1 VCVLDSAAIIN
12 LANKRMD
19 TQELWTNVLSKI
31 ESSVSKANFATWF
44 KDTKISGFDNGIVY
58 LSVPNTF
65 VQEWLLKK
73 FHQLI
78 LKNLRES
85 SESIHGLEYVIKEDV
100 KVKNQYIPT
109 KISAGTRELPLSEF
123 YVNKDDNLNPR
134 YTFESFI
141 VGPFNELAHAAA
153 QAVIKNL
160 GVTYNP
166 FFVYGN
172 TGHGKTHLI
181 QAIGNAVKAIDP
193 SKKVYYFTSER
204 FSNDYVASV
213 QANKISQ
220 FKEKYRKFDLIIMDD
235 VQFLSGKEKTQE
247 ELFHLFNIMKDS
259 NKHIV
264 FSCDKHPNFV
274 NGLEDRLK
282 SRFAAGMVIDIPA
295 PEHESRVAIIKSKC
309 ASINLFLDDDIID
322 YLADSIKGNIRD
334 LEGVINLIVCQTETK
349 NRSLGVN
356 EIKDLVKNSIK
367 QKKMLSYK
375 EVVKIISDFYKIEE
389 ESIYEKTRKKEV
401 IKPRQVIM
409 YILREDFSISYPSIG
424 EKLGGRDHT
433 TVIHSCEKI
442 KKEIKID
449 SLLLKE
455 IQEIR
460 SILS

>member
-1 VCVLDSAAIIN
+1 
-12 LANKRMD
+12 MD
-19 TQELWTNVLSKI
+19 TKELWNNVLLEI

-44 KDTKISGFDNGIVY
+44 KETRISGFENGIIY

-65 VQEWLLKK
+65 VQEWLMKK
-73 FHQLI
+73 FHQLV
-78 LKNLRES
+78 LKLLRQS
-85 SESIHGLEYVIKEDV
+85 SESIHTLEYVIKEEA
-100 KVKNQYIPT
+100 KAKNQYIPT
-109 KISAGTRELPLSEF
+109 RQSSSTKELPLSEY

-141 VGPFNELAHAAA
+141 VGPFNELAYAAA

-160 GVTYNP
+160 GITYNP
-166 FFVYGN
+166 YFIYGN

-181 QAIGNAVKAIDP
+181 QAMGNAVKAIDP
-193 SKKVYYFTSER
+193 SRKVFYLTSEK
-204 FSNDYVASV
+204 FFNDYINSV
-213 QANKISQ
+213 QINKVNQ
-220 FKEKYRKFDLIIMDD
+220 FKEKYRKYDMLIMDD
-235 VQFLSGKEKTQE
+235 IQFLSGKEKTQE
-247 ELFHLFNIMKDS
+247 ELFHIFNTMKDN

-274 NGLEDRLK
+274 TGLEDRLK

-295 PEHESRVAIIKSKC
+295 PDHESRLAIIKAKC
-309 ASINLFLDDDIID
+309 ASINFFVDEMVMD
-322 YLADSIKGNIRD
+322 YLADAIRGNIRD

-349 NRSLGVN
+349 NKILNLN
-356 EIKDLVKNSIK
+356 EVKDLVKNSIK
-367 QKKMLSYK
+367 QKKLMSYK

-433 TVIHSCEKI
+433 TVIHSYEKI
-442 KKEIKID
+442 KNEVKSD
-449 SLLLKE
+449 MLLSKE

-460 SILS
+460 SILG

>member
-1 VCVLDSAAIIN
+1 VL
-12 LANKRMD
+12 L
-19 TQELWTNVLSKI
+19 QI

-44 KDTKISGFDNGIVY
+44 KETKISGFDNGVVY

-78 LKNLRES
+78 LKHLRES
-85 SESIHGLEYVIKEDV
+85 SESIHALEYVIKEESET
-100 KVKNQYIPT
+100 KNQYIPA
-109 KISAGTRELPLSEF
+109 KGAQGTRELPLSEF

-134 YTFESFI
+134 YTFESFV
-141 VGPFNELAHAAA
+141 VGPFNELAYAAA
-153 QAVIKNL
+153 QAVIKNP
-160 GVTYNP
+160 GVAYNP
-166 FFVYGN
+166 FFIYGS

-181 QAIGNAVKAIDP
+181 QAIGNAVKAADP
-193 SKKVYYFTSER
+193 SKKIYYFTSEK
-204 FSNDYVASV
+204 FINDYIGSV
-213 QANKISQ
+213 QANKVSQ
-220 FKEKYRKFDLIIMDD
+220 FKERYRKYDMLIMDD

-259 NKHIV
+259 NKHII

-274 NGLEDRLK
+274 TGLEDRLK
-282 SRFAAGMVIDIPA
+282 SRFAAGMVTDIPA
-295 PEHESRVAIIKSKC
+295 PDHESRVAIIKSKC
-309 ASINLFLDDDIID
+309 SSINLFVEEDIID

-349 NRSLGVN
+349 NKVLNLN
-356 EIKDLVKNSIK
+356 EVKDLVKNSIK
-367 QKKMLSYK
+367 QKKLLSYK

-389 ESIYEKTRKKEV
+389 ESIYEKTRRKEV
-401 IKPRQVIM
+401 IKPRQIIM

-442 KKEIKID
+442 KKEIKVD
-449 SLLLKE
+449 TLLLKE

-460 SILS
+460 SIIG

>member
-1 VCVLDSAAIIN
+1 
-12 LANKRMD
+12 MD
-19 TQELWTNVLSKI
+19 TKELWNNVLLEI

-44 KDTKISGFDNGIVY
+44 KETKISGFENGIVY

-73 FHQLI
+73 FHQLV
-78 LKNLRES
+78 LKLLRQS
-85 SESIHGLEYVIKEDV
+85 CESIHALEYVIKEES
-100 KVKNQYIPT
+100 KQKSQYIPT
-109 KISAGTRELPLSEF
+109 KISSPTRELPLSE
-123 YVNKDDNLNPR
+123 YYINKDDNLNPR
-134 YTFESFI
+134 YTFESFV

-160 GVTYNP
+160 GVAYNP

-181 QAIGNAVKAIDP
+181 QAVGNAVKAADP
-193 SKKVYYFTSER
+193 SKKIYYFTSEK
-204 FSNDYVASV
+204 FVNDYINSV
-213 QANKISQ
+213 QTNKIDQ
-220 FKEKYRKFDLIIMDD
+220 FKEKYRKYDMLIMDD

-247 ELFHLFNIMKDS
+247 ELFHLFNIMKDN

-274 NGLEDRLK
+274 TGLEDRLK
-282 SRFAAGMVIDIPA
+282 SRFAAGMVVDIPA
-295 PEHESRVAIIKSKC
+295 PDHESRVAIIKSKC
-309 ASINLFLDDDIID
+309 ASINLFIDDEIID

-334 LEGVINLIVCQTETK
+334 LEGVINIIVCQTETK
-349 NRSLGVN
+349 NKTLSLN
-356 EIKDLVKNSIK
+356 EVKDLVKNSIK
-367 QKKMLSYK
+367 QKKLLSYK
-375 EVVKIISDFYKIEE
+375 EVVKIIADFYKIEE
-389 ESIYEKTRKKEV
+389 EMIYEKTRKKEV
-401 IKPRQVIM
+401 IKPRQIIM

-442 KKEIKID
+442 KREVKID
-449 SLLLKE
+449 TLLSKE

-460 SILS
+460 SIIG

>member
-1 VCVLDSAAIIN
+1 
-12 LANKRMD
+12 MD
-19 TQELWTNVLSKI
+19 TKELWGNVLLEI

-44 KDTKISGFDNGIVY
+44 KETKISGFENGVIY

-78 LKNLRES
+78 LKLLRQS
-85 SESIHGLEYVIKEDV
+85 SESVHALEYVIKEES
-100 KVKNQYIPT
+100 KQKNQYIPT
-109 KISAGTRELPLSEF
+109 KNQSPTRELPLSE
-123 YVNKDDNLNPR
+123 YCVNKEDNLNPR

-160 GVTYNP
+160 GIAYNP

-181 QAIGNAVKAIDP
+181 QAIGNAVKAADP
-193 SKKVYYFTSER
+193 SKKIFYFTSEK
-204 FSNDYVASV
+204 FVNDYVNSV
-213 QANKISQ
+213 QANKVSQ
-220 FKEKYRKFDLIIMDD
+220 FKEKYRKYDMLIMDD

-247 ELFHLFNIMKDS
+247 ELFHLFNIMKDN

-274 NGLEDRLK
+274 TGLEDRLK

-295 PEHESRVAIIKSKC
+295 PDHESRVAIIKSKC
-309 ASINLFLDDDIID
+309 ASINLFVDDEIID

-349 NRSLGVN
+349 NKILNLN
-356 EIKDLVKNSIK
+356 EVKDLVKNSIK
-367 QKKMLSYK
+367 QKKLLSYK

-401 IKPRQVIM
+401 IKPRQIIM

-442 KKEIKID
+442 KREVKVD

-460 SILS
+460 SIIG

>member
-1 VCVLDSAAIIN
+1 
-12 LANKRMD
+12 MD
-19 TQELWTNVLSKI
+19 TKELWGNVLIDI
-31 ESSVSKANFATWF
+31 ETSVSKANFATWF
-44 KDTKISGFDNGIVY
+44 RETKISGFDNGTIY

-78 LKNLRES
+78 LKLLRQS
-85 SESIHGLEYVIKEDV
+85 SDSIHALEYVIKEES
-100 KVKNQYIPT
+100 KQKNQFIPT
-109 KISAGTRELPLSEF
+109 KTSSPTRELPLSEH
-123 YVNKDDNLNPR
+123 YINKDDNLNPR
-134 YTFESFI
+134 YTFESFV

-153 QAVIKNL
+153 QGVIKNF
-160 GVTYNP
+160 GFAYNP
-166 FFVYGN
+166 FFIYGH

-193 SKKVYYFTSER
+193 SKKIYYFTSER
-204 FSNDYVASV
+204 FVNDYVSSM
-213 QANKISQ
+213 QANKINQ
-220 FKEKYRKFDLIIMDD
+220 FKDKYRKYDMLIMDD
-235 VQFLSGKEKTQE
+235 IQFLSGKEKSQE
-247 ELFHLFNIMKDS
+247 ELFHIFNTMKDN

-274 NGLEDRLK
+274 VGLEDRLK
-282 SRFAAGMVIDIPA
+282 SRFSAGMVIDLPA
-295 PEHESRVAIIKSKC
+295 PDHESRVAIIKSKC
-309 ASINLFLDDDIID
+309 ASINLFIDNDIVD

-349 NRSLGVN
+349 NKTLNLN
-356 EIKDLVKNSIK
+356 EVKDLVKNSIK
-367 QKKMLSYK
+367 QKKLLSYK

-401 IKPRQVIM
+401 IKPRQIIM

-442 KKEIKID
+442 KKDIKID
-449 SLLLKE
+449 TLLFKE

-460 SILS
+460 GMIG

>member
-1 VCVLDSAAIIN
+1 
-12 LANKRMD
+12 MD
-19 TQELWTNVLSKI
+19 THELWNNVLPKI

-44 KDTKISGFDNGIVY
+44 KETRISGFDNGTVY

-78 LKNLRES
+78 LRFLRES
-85 SESIHGLEYVIKEDV
+85 SESIHALEYVIKEESET
-100 KVKNQYIPT
+100 KNQYIPT
-109 KISAGTRELPLSEF
+109 KSTSLTKELPLSEH

-153 QAVIKNL
+153 QGALRNF
-160 GVTYNP
+160 GVAYNP
-166 FFVYGN
+166 LFIYGN

-193 SKKVYYFTSER
+193 SKKIFYFTTEK
-204 FSNDYVASV
+204 FSNDFVGAV
-213 QANKISQ
+213 QANKVAQ
-220 FKEKYRKFDLIIMDD
+220 FKEKYRKYDMLIMDD
-235 VQFLSGKEKTQE
+235 IQFLSGKEKTQE

-274 NGLEDRLK
+274 TGLEDRLK
-282 SRFAAGMVIDIPA
+282 SRFSAGMVVDIPA
-295 PEHESRVAIIKSKC
+295 PDHESRVAIIKAKC
-309 ASINLFLDDDIID
+309 GSIGLYIEESVID
-322 YLADSIKGNIRD
+322 YLADSIRGNIRD

-349 NRSLGVN
+349 NRVLNLN
-356 EIKDLVKNSIK
+356 EVKDLVKNSIK
-367 QKKMLSYK
+367 QKKLLSYK

-389 ESIYEKTRKKEV
+389 ESIYEKTRKKEI
-401 IKPRQVIM
+401 IKPRQIIM

-442 KKEIKID
+442 KREVKID
-449 SLLLKE
+449 SLLSKE

-460 SILS
+460 SLIG

>member
-1 VCVLDSAAIIN
+1 
-12 LANKRMD
+12 MD
-19 TQELWTNVLSKI
+19 TKELWNNVLSEI

-44 KDTKISGFDNGIVY
+44 RETKISGFEGGVVY

-78 LKNLRES
+78 LKYLRQS
-85 SESIHGLEYVIKEDV
+85 SESIHSIEYVIKEES
-100 KVKNQYIPT
+100 KQKNQYIPT
-109 KISAGTRELPLSEF
+109 KTMPATKELPLSEY
-123 YVNKDDNLNPR
+123 YVNKEDNLNPR
-134 YTFESFI
+134 YTFESFV
-141 VGPFNELAHAAA
+141 VGPFNELAYAAA

-160 GVTYNP
+160 GVAYNP
-166 FFVYGN
+166 LFIYGS

-181 QAIGNAVKAIDP
+181 QAVGNAVKAMDP
-193 SKKVYYFTSER
+193 SKKIYYFTSEK
-204 FSNDYVASV
+204 FLNDYVSSV
-213 QANKISQ
+213 QTNKVDQ
-220 FKEKYRKFDLIIMDD
+220 FKEKYRKYDMLIMDD

-274 NGLEDRLK
+274 TGLEDRLK

-295 PEHESRVAIIKSKC
+295 PDQESRVAIIKSKC
-309 ASINLFLDDDIID
+309 ASINLFVDDEIIE

-334 LEGVINLIVCQTETK
+334 LEGVINLIVCQTGTK
-349 NRSLGVN
+349 NKNLTLN
-356 EIKDLVKNSIK
+356 EVKDLVKNSIK
-367 QKKMLSYK
+367 QKKLLSYK
-375 EVVKIISDFYKIEE
+375 EVVKIIADFYKIGEDI
-389 ESIYEKTRKKEV
+389 IYEKTRKKEV
-401 IKPRQVIM
+401 IKPRQIIM

-442 KKEIKID
+442 KKEVKTD
-449 SLLLKE
+449 MLLSKE

-460 SILS
+460 SMIG

>member
-1 VCVLDSAAIIN
+1 
-12 LANKRMD
+12 MD
-19 TQELWTNVLSKI
+19 TKELWNNVLLEI

-44 KDTKISGFDNGIVY
+44 KETKISGFDGGVVY

-78 LKNLRES
+78 LKVLRQS
-85 SESIHGLEYVIKEDV
+85 SESIHSLEYVIKEES
-100 KVKNQYIPT
+100 KQKNQYIPT
-109 KISAGTRELPLSEF
+109 KTLSATKELPLSEH

-134 YTFESFI
+134 YTFESFV
-141 VGPFNELAHAAA
+141 VGPFNELAYAAA
-153 QAVIKNL
+153 QAVIKNP
-160 GVTYNP
+160 GIAYNP
-166 FFVYGN
+166 LFIYGS

-181 QAIGNAVKAIDP
+181 QAVGNAIKAIDS
-193 SKKVYYFTSER
+193 SKKIYYFTSEK
-204 FSNDYVASV
+204 FVNDYVSSV
-213 QANKISQ
+213 QTNKTDQ
-220 FKEKYRKFDLIIMDD
+220 FKERYRKYDMLIMDD

-274 NGLEDRLK
+274 TGLEDRLK

-295 PEHESRVAIIKSKC
+295 PDQESRIAIIKSKC
-309 ASINLFLDDDIID
+309 ASINLFVDDEIIG

-334 LEGVINLIVCQTETK
+334 LEGVINLIVCQTGTK
-349 NRSLGVN
+349 NKTLNLN
-356 EIKDLVKNSIK
+356 EVKDLVKNSIK
-367 QKKMLSYK
+367 QKKLLSYK

-389 ESIYEKTRKKEV
+389 DVIYEKTRKKEV
-401 IKPRQVIM
+401 IKPRQIIM
-409 YILREDFSISYPSIG
+409 YILREDFCISYPSIG

-442 KKEIKID
+442 KREIKTD
-449 SLLLKE
+449 MLLLKE

-460 SILS
+460 SIIG